1 MWPHYYIISKTLADT
16 ISYVSIGQTTRVYT
30 RGSLPLEFI
39 APELQYK
46 ICMCLFELF

>member
-16 ISYVSIGQTTRVYT
+16 ISYMSIRQATRVCT

-39 APELQYK
+39 ASEL
-46 ICMCLFELF
+46 